1 MVTMLQLFSNVVVQ
15 LNDYALENGINQE
28 TIDERF
34 DQYNRLK
41 EIMFKEFEKK
51 YPVGTL
57 FRPKKDEDNTW
68 REYAAKELGLS
79 DYLYDMIASNFRFS
93 SGYNTRKYLK
103 EQRDKHKPGTKEYQD
118 YEEKIALFQLG
129 AQFK

>member
-1 MVTMLQLFSNVVVQ
+1 MVM
-15 LNDYALENGINQE
+15 G
-28 TIDERF
+28 
-34 DQYNRLK
+34 
-41 EIMFKEFEKK
+41 FEKK

-57 FRPKKDEDNTW
+57 FRPKTDEVNTW

-103 EQRDKHKPGTKEYQD
+103 DKRDKHKPGTKEYQD
-118 YEEKIALFQLG
+118 YDEKIALFQLG